1 MTSPLIFSRVTLR
14 RTAEAAALSK
24 LIDPIDPGR
33 AMTAHHRLLWGLFG
47 DGPDRRRDFLWRQDG
62 PRRFYVLS
70 HRRPVPSGL
79 LECDSRPFAPDL
91 AAGDR
96 LTFLLRANA
105 TKSLSPR
112 KATARG
118 QRIDLVMNALPPS
131 GPERTASRQ
140 DIAARVG
147 AEWLE
152 RQGTAAGFSLLS
164 EAFALRDYSARRIPR
179 EGAGPVRLGVLDMEG
194 ILEITDP
201 DAFLERL
208 ARGFGRGRAFGCGLM
223 MIRRAR

>member
-1 MTSPLIFSRVTLR
+1 MTGSLILSRVSLR

-24 LIDPIDPGR
+24 LIDPVEPGR

-79 LECDSRPFAPDL
+79 LECESRAFAPDL

-96 LTFLLRANA
+96 LAFLLRANA

-112 KATARG
+112 DATVRG
-118 QRIDLVMNALPPS
+118 QRVDVVMDALPPS
-131 GPERTASRQ
+131 GPERTAARLEV
-140 DIAARVG
+140 AARVG
-147 AEWLE
+147 VEWLE
-152 RQGTAAGFSLLS
+152 RQGTAAGFRWAPRPSPCATTARAASRAKALPLCGS
-164 EAFALRDYSARRIPR
+164 ECWIWR
-179 EGAGPVRLGVLDMEG
+179 ESWRSRNPVRSW
-194 ILEITDP
+194 
-201 DAFLERL
+201 
-208 ARGFGRGRAFGCGLM
+208 RAW
-223 MIRRAR
+223 RVASAEAAPSAVA